1 MPDAVVIVEVS
12 SLKTVFAN
20 QYAESMTEGRFGRP
34 SNLDLNELEGQV
46 LRPDGRPYERDDWP
60 LMRAIRGERVADDE
74 CVYRLPDGNEM
85 KFRISSAP
93 VYDPDGT
100 IVAAVAVGRDIS
112 EQDSADSA
120 SLDRGL

>member
-74 CVYRLPDGNEM
+74 CIYRLPDGNEM

-112 EQDSADSA
+112 EHDRADSA

>member
-1 MPDAVVIVEVS
+1 
-12 SLKTVFAN
+12 
-20 QYAESMTEGRFGRP
+20 
-34 SNLDLNELEGQV
+34 
-46 LRPDGRPYERDDWP
+46 
-60 LMRAIRGERVADDE
+60 MRAIRGERVADDE